1 MARMSISALLIP
13 AGAVLC
19 SGSHAER
26 DTTALISGWNF
37 VFSDDG
43 DTSSACVGD
52 SLIRTGRPV
61 ELPHM
66 FPRSDREDPMTGTG
80 WYYTKIPVN
89 EKWRSHGVT
98 LYCPGAALWASAYVN
113 RKPVFASSH
122 AYLPFRV
129 AIPPEALENDSI
141 ELHIRVD
148 SRLPKNNI
156 PDDNCKGWWIY
167 GGLIRGLYLCTGPK
181 DRIDSWNVFTKWV
194 GKDTFRVDLSV
205 ESSGVAPDSL
215 SVEVRGAARDS
226 VSRVSSSNG
235 KSISFSLAGLKAWS
249 PERPILHSFTVQ
261 TYRDGKLLDRISFRR
276 GLCQLTAKSGSVQLN
291 GERVFLRGVGRHDVV
306 GDSGPMISRDQRIR
320 NLVDIRQL
328 GANLLRI
335 AHFPQHPD
343 IYYLCDSLG
352 LLIMDEIPAW
362 KTEPRFLCTPEG
374 KSAGC
379 DYMEA
384 IIKEHG
390 RYTSPQIWSIGNE
403 FDGYRNCVAEYASEV
418 TACIKALN
426 PEYVVTYCSYFY
438 MFDKAFAP
446 LDIISINEYFGWHL
460 ASLGLLAKMLDKI
473 HSDWPDKPV
482 LISEFGAQSAL
493 NLRNRKAELAG
504 PISSMLTN
512 DLSEDH
518 QSLFLTAHLDTIF
531 ARREFITGATVWAY
545 NDFMA
550 YSVKPRTRDMPY
562 GLNSCGLVTRDRRPK
577 LSHSAIGMY
586 FHYIDSVTSEA
597 GN

>member
-1 MARMSISALLIP
+1 MHYVLSFVAALVAFPTMAQ
-13 AGAVLC
+13 
-19 SGSHAER
+19 R
-26 DTTALISGWNF
+26 DTTILDSGWVF
-37 VFSDDG
+37 VFSEDDAARPNE
-43 DTSSACVGD
+43 SD
-52 SLIRTGRPV
+52 SLLSLGKPV
-61 ELPHM
+61 ELPHQ
-66 FPRSDREDPMTGTG
+66 FPHSDRGEPSTGIG
-80 WYYTKIPVN
+80 WYHTKIPV
-89 EKWRSHGVT
+89 KKDWRFGDIQ
-98 LYCPGAALWASAYVN
+98 LYCPGAALWASVYIN
-113 RKPVFASSH
+113 RKPVFESEH

-129 AIPPEALENDSI
+129 TIPSKALERDSI

-148 SRLPKNNI
+148 SRLPENNI
-156 PDDNCKGWWIY
+156 PDENCKGWWIY
-167 GGLIRGLYLCTGPK
+167 GGLIRGLYLCPVPK
-181 DRIDSWNVFTKWV
+181 NRIDSWNIFTKWV
-194 GKDTFRVDLSV
+194 REDSFQVELSLQTA
-205 ESSGVAPDSL
+205 GVAPDSV
-215 SVEVRGAARDS
+215 SVRVTEIATDS
-226 VSRVSSSNG
+226 TFRTSFSNG
-235 KSISFSLAGLKAWS
+235 NSISLSLKGFDSWS
-249 PERPILHSFTVQ
+249 PENPVLHLFSVQ
-261 TYRDGKLLDRISFRR
+261 TYRDGKKLDSVSFRR
-276 GLCQLTAKSGSVQLN
+276 GLCQLTVDNGKVRLN
-291 GERVFLRGVGRHDVV
+291 GENVFIRGVGRHDVA
-306 GDSGPMISRDQRIR
+306 GDSGPMITRERRIKD
-320 NLVDIRQL
+320 LVDIKGL

-343 IYYLCDSLG
+343 IYHLCDSLG

-374 KSAGC
+374 KKTGC
-379 DYMEA
+379 EYMAA
-384 IIKEHG
+384 IIQEHG

-403 FDGYRNCVAEYASEV
+403 FDGYRNCVAEYATEV

-426 PEYVVTYCSYFY
+426 PEYLVTYCSYFY

-504 PISSMLTN
+504 PISSMLTK

-562 GLNSCGLVTRDRRPK
+562 GLNSCGLVTRDRQPK
-577 LSHSAIGMY
+577 LSHSAIRKY
-586 FHYIDSVTSEA
+586 FHYIDSVTSGTAE
-597 GN
+597 